1 MKTNRLLDRSD
12 IMKTMRIIPILL
24 ALLLALLPRGA
35 AAQQDAS
42 SLSSFVA
49 TVSRLWAA
57 GDADEIVA
65 LAPEDGRILLD
76 LAGEGPGEVQ
86 PRNAA
91 AALRRLFADREN
103 VTVRASRVTISG
115 GTPLRGFGE
124 LTWIARPRGVTDT
137 QSSVVYVGAVWEGNA
152 WRLRE
157 LRVLR

>member
-1 MKTNRLLDRSD
+1 MKTNR
-12 IMKTMRIIPILL
+12 IFPILL
-24 ALLLALLPRGA
+24 ALLLGVPAPL

-42 SLSSFVA
+42 SLSQFVA
-49 TVSRLWAA
+49 TVSRHWAA

-65 LAPEDGRILLD
+65 LSPEDGRILLD

-91 AALRRLFADREN
+91 AALRRLFGEREN
-103 VTVRASRVTISG
+103 VSVRASRVTVSG

-137 QSSVVYVGAVWEGNA
+137 LSSVVYVGTVWEDGA
-152 WRLRE
+152 WRIRE

>member
-1 MKTNRLLDRSD
+1 MTTNR
-12 IMKTMRIIPILL
+12 TIPILL
-24 ALLLALLPRGA
+24 ALLLALLAPHGL
-35 AAQQDAS
+35 AAQQDAAP
-42 SLSSFVA
+42 LANFVA

-57 GDADEIVA
+57 GEADDIVA
-65 LAPEDGRILLD
+65 LAPRDGRIVLD

-91 AALRRLFADREN
+91 AALRRLFGEREN
-103 VTVRASRVTISG
+103 VSVRASRVTISG

-137 QSSVVYVGAVWEGNA
+137 LSSVVYVGAVWEEGA
-152 WRLRE
+152 WRIRE

>member
-1 MKTNRLLDRSD
+1 MKT
-12 IMKTMRIIPILL
+12 IRILPILL
-24 ALLLALLPRGA
+24 ALLLLGAVAPRGL
-35 AAQQDAS
+35 AAQQDAA
-42 SLSSFVA
+42 SLSAFVA

-57 GDADEIVA
+57 GQADDIVA
-65 LAPEDGRILLD
+65 LVPSDGRILLD

-91 AALRRLFADREN
+91 AALRRLFGEREN
-103 VTVRASRVTISG
+103 VSVRASRATISG

-137 QSSVVYVGAVWEGNA
+137 LSSVVYVGAVWEDGA
-152 WRLRE
+152 WRIRE

>member
-1 MKTNRLLDRSD
+1 MKMNRSFS
-12 IMKTMRIIPILL
+12 ILL
-24 ALLLALLPRGA
+24 ALLLALLVPRGL

-42 SLSSFVA
+42 PLASFVA

-65 LAPEDGRILLD
+65 LAPPDGRILLD
-76 LAGEGPGEVQ
+76 LAGDGPGEVQ

-91 AALRRLFADREN
+91 AALRRLFGEREN
-103 VTVRASRVTISG
+103 VSVRASRVTISG

-124 LTWIARPRGVTDT
+124 LAWIARPRGVTDT
-137 QSSVVYVGAVWEGNA
+137 LSSVVYVGAVWEDGA
-152 WRLRE
+152 WRIRE

>member
-1 MKTNRLLDRSD
+1 MKTNR
-12 IMKTMRIIPILL
+12 ITPILL
-24 ALLLALLPRGA
+24 ALLLSVLAPRGL
-35 AAQQDAS
+35 AAQQDAP
-42 SLSSFVA
+42 LASFVA

-76 LAGEGPGEVQ
+76 LAGDGPGEVQ

-91 AALRRLFADREN
+91 AALRRLFGEREN
-103 VTVRASRVTISG
+103 VSVRASRVTISG

-137 QSSVVYVGAVWEGNA
+137 LSSVVYVGAVWEDGS
-152 WRLRE
+152 WRIRE
-157 LRVLR
+157 LRVMR

>member
-1 MKTNRLLDRSD
+1 MKSKPFLS
-12 IMKTMRIIPILL
+12 ILI
-24 ALLLALLPRGA
+24 ALLLGVLAPRGL

-42 SLSSFVA
+42 SLATFVA
-49 TVSRLWAA
+49 TVSRLWAG

-86 PRNAA
+86 TRNAA
-91 AALRRLFADREN
+91 AALRRLFGERET
-103 VTVRASRVTISG
+103 VSVRASRVTVSG

-124 LTWIARPRGVTDT
+124 LAWIARPRGVTDT
-137 QSSVVYVGAVWEGNA
+137 LSSVVYVGTVWEDGS
-152 WRLRE
+152 WRIRE

>member
-1 MKTNRLLDRSD
+1 MKTNR
-12 IMKTMRIIPILL
+12 IFPILL
-24 ALLLALLPRGA
+24 ALLLGVLAPRGL

-42 SLSSFVA
+42 SLSQFVA
-49 TVSRLWAA
+49 TVLRHWAA

-65 LAPEDGRILLD
+65 LSPRDGRILLD

-91 AALRRLFADREN
+91 AALRRLFGEREN
-103 VTVRASRVTISG
+103 VSVRASRVTVSG

-137 QSSVVYVGAVWEGNA
+137 LSSVVYVGVVWEDGA
-152 WRLRE
+152 WRVRE
-157 LRVLR
+157 LRVMR